1 MNKKNLKSEKKT
13 IKPKITH
20 VMSDGTVR
28 DSIEGV
34 MIPKYHPVY
43 NVICKAY
50 RNGILTKQEQ
60 AGKLLMNLLRGF
72 PKVRTRIGGI
82 T

>member
-1 MNKKNLKSEKKT
+1 
-13 IKPKITH
+13 
-20 VMSDGTVR
+20 MSDGTVR

-34 MIPKYHPVY
+34 VIPKYHPVY

-60 AGKLLMNLLRGF
+60 AGKHVNEPAER
-72 PKVRTRIGGI
+72 VS
-82 T
+82 

>member
-1 MNKKNLKSEKKT
+1 MNKKNLKSEKKA

-34 MIPKYHPVY
+34 VIPKYHPVY
-43 NVICKAY
+43 NVICNAY
-50 RNGILTKQEQ
+50 QKGILTKQKEEAADESTQ
-60 AGKLLMNLLRGF
+60 
-72 PKVRTRIGGI
+72 KVS
-82 T
+82 

>member
-34 MIPKYHPVY
+34 VIPKYHPVY

-60 AGKLLMNLLRGF
+60 AGKHVNDPAER
-72 PKVRTRIGGI
+72 VS
-82 T
+82 